1 MIGFNS
7 ASYCADQFPP
17 PSPESPLPPE
27 PPEPPAPI
35 AILIENIIKNKTLII
50 NIFKTYHN
58 FVKKLFKCNLTYQDN

>member
-17 PSPESPLPPE
+17 PSPESPL

-50 NIFKTYHN
+50 NIFKTYRN
-58 FVKKLFKCNLTYQDN
+58 FVKRLFNKT